1 MVYKTLPMQRI
12 GKKMIHMMLQ
22 FFALVLGIFG
32 IYVAFKY
39 HRMSQTQNM
48 TTLHS
53 WLGICTICLF
63 GLQVPV
69 LPLCFFFFFY
79 SWQLKILNHP
89 LNLAL
94 GLYIRPSPITV
105 VKPKCK
111 TGRINAH
118 TDFFFFSISCHFIA
132 QWKETLNQNFSEL
145 EHITYSQ
152 LPWSFWD
159 LKMV

>member
-1 MVYKTLPMQRI
+1 MISAIMVYKTFPMQRI
-12 GKKMIHMMLQ
+12 GQKMIHMMLQ

-39 HRMSQTQNM
+39 HHMSETQNM

-69 LPLCFFFFFY
+69 LLLPLCFFFFLLLTAKNFE
-79 SWQLKILNHP
+79 SS

-111 TGRINAH
+111 TGRITAH
-118 TDFFFFSISCHFIA
+118 NDFFCFSFIVIS
-132 QWKETLNQNFSEL
+132 
-145 EHITYSQ
+145 
-152 LPWSFWD
+152 
-159 LKMV
+159 